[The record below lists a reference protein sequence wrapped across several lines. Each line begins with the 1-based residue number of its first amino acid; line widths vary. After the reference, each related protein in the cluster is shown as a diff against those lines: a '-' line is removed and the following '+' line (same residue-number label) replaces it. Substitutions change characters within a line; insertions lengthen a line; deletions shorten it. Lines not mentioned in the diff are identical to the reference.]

1 MQIDPSILIA
11 SFSVIVASGAT
22 LATFLGWIENRK
34 LRKAQTEPFVDIT
47 LESMPQSISLLR
59 LKITNVGLGSAFD
72 FKLNLRPHSL
82 MNDVQSEEINQ
93 IIDEFS
99 RPQFIIKGINY
110 LALNEYKFSSYINLM
125 RRNEE
130 YLELFFTLVILAEV
144 SYRNNIGEH
153 IKQFFE
159 LDMREFDGSYTLG
172 GTFEEV
178 VPKSLKDIVSELK
191 KANQLVQH
199 QGRLKINNERNK
211 KEKRLSIHQIR
222 KHMK

>member
-34 LRKAQTEPFVDIT
+34 LRKAQTEPFVDIK

-82 MNDVQSEEINQ
+82 MNDVQREEINQ

-110 LALNEYKFSSYINLM
+110 LAPNEYKFSSYINLIGS
-125 RRNEE
+125 
-130 YLELFFTLVILAEV
+130 VDIL
-144 SYRNNIGEH
+144 
-153 IKQFFE
+153 
-159 LDMREFDGSYTLG
+159 
-172 GTFEEV
+172 
-178 VPKSLKDIVSELK
+178 
-191 KANQLVQH
+191 
-199 QGRLKINNERNK
+199 
-211 KEKRLSIHQIR
+211 
-222 KHMK
+222 